1 MRSNDNKST
10 VKSAP
15 NKTRIVSAIL
25 AAVVASSFG
34 GSNLLAGGA
43 AHADDGNG
51 LVIPMYGW
59 ESGHHMVIDAKNNNP
74 GTEMIVVINPSN
86 GPGGSEES
94 HWSEVID
101 DLQDEEIEVVG
112 YVSTAYEGRSI
123 GELQEEID
131 RYNEWYA
138 VDGIFFDE
146 VSPSGQSY
154 YENLYEY
161 VSDWGGTVVLNPG
174 AAVPESY
181 EEAADIIIAYED
193 YGIPSGITSNG
204 ISEDMLGALPHGVDA
219 SEAEFKELTD
229 EVGYLYV
236 SPDWMIVA
244 SSIDDQADWAD

>member
-1 MRSNDNKST
+1 MRSNVNKNT
-10 VKSAP
+10 KSRP
-15 NKTRIVSAIL
+15 NKTRIASAIVAAL
-25 AAVVASSFG
+25 ASAFG
-34 GSNLLAGGA
+34 GSNLLAGGVA
-43 AHADDGNG
+43 YADDGNG

-59 ESGHHMVIDAKNNNP
+59 DSGHDRIIEAKNDNP
-74 GTEMIVVINPSN
+74 GTEMIAVINPSN
-86 GPGGSEES
+86 GPGASGDS
-94 HWSEVID
+94 HWSEIID
-101 DLQDEEIEVVG
+101 DLQDEEIKVVG
-112 YVSTAYEGRSI
+112 YVSTAYEGRII

-154 YENLYEY
+154 YEDLYEY
-161 VSDWGGTVVLNPG
+161 VNGEGGMVVLNPG

-193 YGIPSGITSNG
+193 YGIPSGVNSNG
-204 ISEDMLGALPHGVDA
+204 ISEDMLGALPHGVEA

-236 SPDWMIVA
+236 SPDWMSVA